1 MNKTD
6 LKFITLSF
14 IAWRLLLFIIAFFAI
29 STFPLQQGF
38 LGGNLE
44 GYLNVPWFWGL
55 INFDGEHYLSI
66 AYQGYRSLT
75 YFFFPVY
82 PLLVKFISLNSS
94 SVTRL
99 ATSGIFIANIS
110 FFIALVGFWKLIR
123 LDFNRKIAKWS
134 LVLLLIFPTSF
145 FFGSFYTESVFLALV
160 VWSLYLVRKRKWIE
174 SGILAAISSATRVVG
189 MVMLPVLAIEV
200 WLQRNRYKGKKLFKP
215 TIGVLLVP
223 MGLGVY
229 MYFLN
234 KQTGDPLEF
243 FNSVGIFGE
252 QRTAGFILLPQVF
265 YRYIFKVLPSVNYS
279 FLPISFVT
287 VLEFVTAVWLVV
299 VSIIAFFKLRLS
311 WAVYLALAF
320 LIPTLSGS
328 FSSLPR
334 YALVLFPAFLVTA
347 LYVSRLNK
355 LGKAVILLI
364 LTFGLYLATSLFT
377 RGYWVA

>member
-1 MNKTD
+1 M
-6 LKFITLSF
+6 
-14 IAWRLLLFIIAFFAI
+14 
-29 STFPLQQGF
+29 
-38 LGGNLE
+38 
-44 GYLNVPWFWGL
+44 
-55 INFDGEHYLSI
+55 
-66 AYQGYRSLT
+66 
-75 YFFFPVY
+75 
-82 PLLVKFISLNSS
+82 
-94 SVTRL
+94 
-99 ATSGIFIANIS
+99 
-110 FFIALVGFWKLIR
+110 
-123 LDFNRKIAKWS
+123 DFNRKIAKWS

-174 SGILAAISSATRVVG
+174 SGILALISSATRVVG

-215 TIGVLLVP
+215 TIAVLLVP
-223 MGLGVY
+223 LGLGVY

-243 FNSVGIFGE
+243 FNSVGIYGE
-252 QRTAGFILLPQVF
+252 QRTAGLILLPQVF